1 MKYAGIIKNDIS
13 AGQGVCVSVFVQ
25 GCARHCPGCHNQDTW
40 DFNGGKEFTNEVL
53 MEIIDAITANGIERN
68 FCIMGGEPL
77 CQENMFL
84 TCLLVQTIR
93 DKFPNIKIYVWTGD
107 TYENLINNK
116 RDGKLDI
123 IFSKADYLIDGPYI
137 QEERDITLPLRGSRN
152 QRVIDLKEK
161 GASE

>member
-1 MKYAGIIKNDIS
+1 MRYAGIIKNDTS

-93 DKFPNIKIYVWTGD
+93 DKFPNIKIYIWTGD

-116 RDGKLDI
+116 HDGKLDI

-152 QRVIDLKEK
+152 QRVIDLREK

>member
-1 MKYAGIIKNDIS
+1 MRYAGIIKNDTS

-40 DFNGGKEFTNEVL
+40 DFNGGKEFTNESL

-93 DKFPNIKIYVWTGD
+93 DKFPNIKIYIWTGD

-116 RDGKLDI
+116 HDGKLDI

-152 QRVIDLKEK
+152 QRVIDLREK
-161 GASE
+161 GALE

>member
-1 MKYAGIIKNDIS
+1 
-13 AGQGVCVSVFVQ
+13 
-25 GCARHCPGCHNQDTW
+25 
-40 DFNGGKEFTNEVL
+40 

-93 DKFPNIKIYVWTGD
+93 DKFPNIKIYIWTGD

-116 RDGKLDI
+116 HDGKLDI

-152 QRVIDLKEK
+152 QRVIDLREK